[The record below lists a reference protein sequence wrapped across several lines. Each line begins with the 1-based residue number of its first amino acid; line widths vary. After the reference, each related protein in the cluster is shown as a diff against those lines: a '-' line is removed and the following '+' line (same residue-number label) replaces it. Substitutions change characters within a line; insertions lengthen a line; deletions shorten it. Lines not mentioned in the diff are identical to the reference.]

1 MQGCLPLMSRRKWS
15 FRITRSLC
23 VLKGGQ
29 KKFGG
34 RILNQ
39 WNYSTVCAPGDSA
52 FTEFVKPA
60 DTGTSTIMIQKAP
73 QILENTGK
81 IYRIIYTKKAPQKKT
96 KTKKTKKTC
105 LLCFVFCFF
114 LSPRRISDKSGKKRR
129 KKNMCFCLFLF
140 LLCVDFF
147 VFFGCLFFG
156 LFFVFFIFLPTRSN
170 CC

>member
-1 MQGCLPLMSRRKWS
+1 MQGCLPLMSRRKWT

-60 DTGTSTIMIQKAP
+60 ETGTSTIMIQKAP

-81 IYRIIYTKKAPQKKT
+81 IYRIIYIYKKSAPKKN
-96 KTKKTKKTC
+96 KYKKTKKTC

-114 LSPRRISDKSGKKRR
+114 LSPRRISDKSGEKKRG
-129 KKNMCFCLFLF
+129 KNAF
-140 LLCVDFF
+140 VFF
-147 VFFGCLFFG
+147 VFLFF
-156 LFFVFFIFLPTRSN
+156 LETVVKF
-170 CC
+170 